1 MINKIKKF
9 SVENKKYRHLYLS
22 LIFLLFLF
30 IDMGIVL
37 MTAFDSNFQSTI
49 NKPESYPWL
58 QLMDSYLI
66 AKTIF
71 MPTLL
76 AVITS
81 RVADIENRG
90 DMWKVLKTS
99 GWTMEEIFDIKFL
112 SIFLKY
118 IIFQILEGIL
128 LVLVGRRVGI
138 TMPIPVER
146 LTVTLISIIAI
157 SFAIMTIH
165 YFLAI
170 RYENQLIGLALSVCG
185 SLSGIIGIF
194 LPLGISRFILY
205 SYYAHLISTEFVKI
219 GKDQWGLKLVPMR
232 LYPLLVSVL
241 LGIFVF
247 IWSRRKLKKLD
258 F

>member
-1 MINKIKKF
+1 M
-9 SVENKKYRHLYLS
+9 
-22 LIFLLFLF
+22 
-30 IDMGIVL
+30 DMGIVL
-37 MTAFDSNFQSTI
+37 MTALDSNFQSTI
-49 NKPESYPWL
+49 NKPESYSWL
-58 QLMDSYLI
+58 QLINSYLI

-112 SIFLKY
+112 SIFIKY

-128 LVLVGRRVGI
+128 LVLVGRKVGI

-165 YFLAI
+165 YFWLCVMKI
-170 RYENQLIGLALSVCG
+170 
-185 SLSGIIGIF
+185 SL
-194 LPLGISRFILY
+194 
-205 SYYAHLISTEFVKI
+205 
-219 GKDQWGLKLVPMR
+219 
-232 LYPLLVSVL
+232 
-241 LGIFVF
+241 
-247 IWSRRKLKKLD
+247 LD
-258 F
+258 